1 MQFFLN
7 IHVKANANCVYTNVK
22 IFHTMFTGS
31 TSFKP
36 VTDQGLV
43 GACLLNDNFDIACYC
58 LISKHS

>member
-1 MQFFLN
+1 
-7 IHVKANANCVYTNVK
+7 
-22 IFHTMFTGS
+22 MFTGS